1 MKSFIWRFVTDRS
14 GAISFEDGLT
24 IFSLTIG
31 FVAALALMNGTV
43 VQLFAAIFGMLPGA
57 R

>member
-1 MKSFIWRFVTDRS
+1 MKSYIWRFVTDES
-14 GAISFEDGLT
+14 GDIDGLT

-31 FVAALALMNGTV
+31 FIAAIALLNGTV
-43 VQLFAAIFGMLPGA
+43 VQRG